1 MLHYKASD
9 IIKRAKDIADL
20 RGTNFISDEECL
32 SLLNESWTNIYSKL
46 ITLNDKAFLNKIEIF
61 EGENALPEDFYQLGF
76 VVDRLNQPIERF
88 TVGSLGSWYELVNGN
103 IQLNNSDRAYLYYYS
118 VPATLTFPKPTVH
131 NTVTITD
138 GSLSPDTPLFYCKP
152 WEKLIAANGT
162 YSYKSS
168 KFKDWFGNAT
178 QGILDK
184 SNSDH
189 NIYNVLVD
197 YNGNQV
203 VYPVAKKTAESSTIT
218 TAYYRLD
225 GEDIKVKQT
234 SSNTDENGLRIYS
247 KVYYHKGDNDWAVL
261 DLQSHEYYQIK
272 TEDNTIPLS
281 PARSGNL
288 EDFEEVV
295 DGHIYTETYD
305 GYFLDGNLIKPKI
318 NTTDYRYRTGVVF
331 GVDYNTGYGAILG
344 DVQNIYS
351 IFPDTELNFPN
362 NLYYNILSYQLALAF
377 ACKQSK
383 ETVWI
388 EKQLASNWETF
399 FDTLNRDCFGQSHVI
414 NTYRGTYV

>member
-184 SNSDH
+184 SNSDN

>member
-1 MLHYKASD
+1 M
-9 IIKRAKDIADL
+9 
-20 RGTNFISDEECL
+20 
-32 SLLNESWTNIYSKL
+32 
-46 ITLNDKAFLNKIEIF
+46 TLF
-61 EGENALPEDFYQLGF
+61 
-76 VVDRLNQPIERF
+76 
-88 TVGSLGSWYELVNGN
+88 
-103 IQLNNSDRAYLYYYS
+103 
-118 VPATLTFPKPTVH
+118 
-131 NTVTITD
+131 
-138 GSLSPDTPLFYCKP
+138 PDTPLFYCKP

-168 KFKDWFGNAT
+168 KFKEWFGNAT

-184 SNSDH
+184 SSSDN

-203 VYPVAKKTAESSTIT
+203 VYPVAKKTTESSTIT

-234 SSNTDENGLRIYS
+234 SSNTDENGSRIYS

-272 TEDNTIPLS
+272 TEDNTIPLN

-318 NTTDYRYRTGVVF
+318 NTTAYRYRTGVVF

>member
-184 SNSDH
+184 SSSDN

-234 SSNTDENGLRIYS
+234 SSNTDENGFKIYS

-305 GYFLDGNLIKPKI
+305 GYFLDGNLIKTKI

>member
-103 IQLNNSDRAYLYYYS
+103 IQLNNYDRAYLYYYS

-184 SNSDH
+184 SSSDN

-203 VYPVAKKTAESSTIT
+203 VYPVAKKTTESSTIT

-234 SSNTDENGLRIYS
+234 SSSTDENG
-247 KVYYHKGDNDWAVL
+247 
-261 DLQSHEYYQIK
+261 
-272 TEDNTIPLS
+272 
-281 PARSGNL
+281 
-288 EDFEEVV
+288 F
-295 DGHIYTETYD
+295 
-305 GYFLDGNLIKPKI
+305 KI
-318 NTTDYRYRTGVVF
+318 
-331 GVDYNTGYGAILG
+331 
-344 DVQNIYS
+344 
-351 IFPDTELNFPN
+351 
-362 NLYYNILSYQLALAF
+362 
-377 ACKQSK
+377 
-383 ETVWI
+383 
-388 EKQLASNWETF
+388 
-399 FDTLNRDCFGQSHVI
+399 
-414 NTYRGTYV
+414 

>member
-131 NTVTITD
+131 NTVSITN

-168 KFKDWFGNAT
+168 KFKDWFGDAT

-184 SNSDH
+184 SNSDN

-218 TAYYRLD
+218 AYYRLD

-234 SSNTDENGLRIYS
+234 SSNTDENGSKIYS

-272 TEDNTIPLS
+272 TEGNTIPLS